1 MARFDW
7 DLFVIGA
14 GSGGVR
20 AARVASELGARV
32 AIAEERYLGGTC
44 VNVGCIPKKLLV
56 YAASVGEKLEGASAY
71 GWTVER
77 ASFDWSAFLANKDR
91 EIARLNGVYEA
102 LLRQRGVEILR
113 ARARI
118 TGPHALEVDGRTVTA
133 ERILVATGSWPV
145 VPDVPGREHAV
156 TSNEVFH
163 LAELPRRVLV
173 VGGGYIAVELA
184 GVLHALGA
192 QTTLAHRGETFLRGF
207 DEDLR
212 RVLAREMARQGVTLR
227 FGTVGE
233 RMERTS
239 EGVALVL
246 PTGERLTADVLV
258 CATGR
263 VPSTRGLGLESVG
276 VALGANGGIVVDDDY
291 RSSVPSVYAVGDVIA
306 RLALTPVA
314 IAEATIFARRAFGG
328 SEAAAAALG
337 YELVPT
343 AVFSHPPIGTVGLTE
358 ARARERGHDVTV
370 FVSEYT
376 PLEHTLTQSGE
387 KTFMKLIVDRASDR
401 VLGAHMVGA
410 DAPEIIQGVAIALQ
424 AGATKAVFD
433 RTIGIHPTS
442 AEEFVTMRTPRG

>member
-20 AARVASELGARV
+20 AARVAADLGARV

-77 ASFDWSAFLANKDR
+77 AAFDWKTFIANKDR
-91 EIARLNGVYEA
+91 EIARLNAVYEKI
-102 LLRQRGVEILR
+102 LRDRGVEILR
-113 ARARI
+113 ARARL
-118 TGPHALEVDGRTVTA
+118 TGPHALYVDGRTVTA
-133 ERILVATGSWPV
+133 ERILVATGSWPA

-163 LAELPRRVLV
+163 LEDLPRRVLV
-173 VGGGYIAVELA
+173 VGGGYVAVELA
-184 GVLHALGA
+184 GVLHGLGA
-192 QTTLAHRGETFLRGF
+192 EITLVHRGETFLRGF
-207 DEDLR
+207 DDDVR
-212 RVLAREMARQGVTLR
+212 RVLAREMARRGVTLR
-227 FGTVGE
+227 FGSVAE
-233 RMERTS
+233 RIEKS
-239 EGVALVL
+239 ADGVALVL
-246 PTGERLTADVLV
+246 PSGERLTADLLV

-263 VPSTRGLGLESVG
+263 TPSTRGLGLEDVG
-276 VALGANGGIVVDDDY
+276 VALDDAGAIVVDDDY
-291 RSSVPSVYAVGDVIA
+291 RSSVPSIHAVGDVIA

-314 IAEATIFARRAFGG
+314 IAEATRFARRAFGG
-328 SEAAAAALG
+328 PSTPLE

-358 ARARERGHDVTV
+358 SVARERGHDVSV
-370 FVSEYT
+370 FLSEYT
-376 PLEHTLTQSGE
+376 PLEHTLTKSGE
-387 KTFMKLIVDRASDR
+387 KTFMKLVVDRGSDR

-410 DAPEIIQGVAIALQ
+410 DAPEIVQGVAIALH

-442 AEEFVTMRTPRG
+442 AEEFVTMRTPAR